1 MRNLT
6 GLGAVVLVATACTSE
21 SELRYTATLGV
32 ETNGVA
38 LSADGLD
45 AHAGM
50 AETTCTIDTNWA
62 CPTSDVDLPTDEEKI
77 FDHFGNT
84 TLGASVEGVYLIRG
98 SAWQQD
104 EDLPIASVRGASLLE
119 GGTVMVAGTVTDCR
133 VHRGLELSQEVPA
146 ALCEEGSH
154 YAFDRDD
161 GTVFAGTPEGVFRVT
176 LEGWESLDVYGDLI
190 AWDHSLG
197 LLYAAT
203 SGDPKVLAIRPNG
216 VTEWSAQ
223 ASGPITSIAAR
234 GEHGEVMVLAEDRD
248 GFGVIERREGETG
261 ELLGRSRVPDA
272 DGDLVVSENGHT
284 VAVVRNDEV
293 NFFGLDAGGAGPTVD
308 DTPPVCLDLSTR
320 EGGMSFGL
328 D

>member
-6 GLGAVVLVATACTSE
+6 GLGVIVLVAACSSE
-21 SELRYTATLGV
+21 NELRYTATLGM

-62 CPTSDVDLPTDEEKI
+62 CPTADVDLPTDDEKI

-84 TLGASVEGVYLIRG
+84 TLGASDEGVYLIRG
-98 SAWQQD
+98 MAWQQD
-104 EDLPIASVRGASLLE
+104 EDLPIAAVRGASLIE
-119 GGTVMVAGTVTDCR
+119 DGTVAVAGTAADCR
-133 VHRGLELSQEVPA
+133 VHRGLEDSQDAPA
-146 ALCEEGSH
+146 ALCDDAAR
-154 YAFDRDD
+154 YAFDRTD

-176 LEGWESLDVYGDLI
+176 LEGWDALDAYGDLI
-190 AWDHSLG
+190 SWDAGLG

-203 SGDPKVLAIRPNG
+203 TGDSKLIALRPNG
-216 VTEWSAQ
+216 VTEWSVQ
-223 ASGPITSIAAR
+223 VTGPITSIAAR
-234 GEHGEVMVLAEDRD
+234 GHHGEVLVLTEDRD
-248 GFGVIERREGETG
+248 GFGVVERREGETG
-261 ELLGRSRVPDA
+261 ERLGRSRLPDA
-272 DGDLVVSENGHT
+272 DGDLVVSDNGHT
-284 VAVVRNDEV
+284 IATVRDGEV
-293 NFFGLDAGGAGPTVD
+293 NFFGLDAGGEGPAVD
-308 DTPPVCLDLSTR
+308 PTPPVCLDLSTR